1 MIESVVGLFEQR
13 VNLAGSR
20 PALRARTDKGWESYS
35 WRQWWECSERI
46 CAGLIKIGVEPGDRV
61 ALLSRTRV
69 EWVWADMALM
79 MARAISVPIY
89 PSQLTTQSVEILKR
103 SGARALIVEDAQQL
117 EGLLEADAEFIAS
130 LHVIYLEA
138 EVFAVEADATRRRR
152 VAIDPLRPHWT
163 RFDEQ
168 EATRPALMSWSRLES
183 VGRRALALD
192 VELVAKRRK
201 ALLSSEVATIV
212 YTSGTTGQVKGVVL
226 THRNLMAELEAIT
239 RKGLFHADDVQ
250 LLVLPLAHIFAR
262 VVFLSTISYGMEA
275 AFAERSS
282 SALRDA
288 REVEPTVI
296 AVVPQMLSSIAR
308 GLRQRLA
315 QMSPAR
321 AQLYTN
327 LYERAL
333 ARVKR
338 PASQVASPG
347 AHRLGR
353 ALDVVLEHTLVARTR
368 GLFGGRLRVL
378 ICGGAALDL
387 DTLELFHACGL
398 PVLEGY
404 GLTETSAALTLNL
417 PQEMK
422 LGSVGR
428 ALPGVDM
435 TIDLDGEILVRGEMV
450 SARYWGE
457 PEASTLDARG
467 WFRTGD
473 LGRFDEQGFL
483 YITGRKK
490 ELLVTAGG
498 KNVAPALIE
507 QRLESSDLV
516 EHAVLF
522 GDGRPYLVALLS
534 LSQEPVRQWVK
545 RAGLDAG
552 MSWSLLLQQ
561 EAIKQALE
569 AHVLACN
576 AQGPSYEAVRKFAF
590 IPEPLTVE
598 SGMLTPT
605 LKVRRAA
612 IGQRWSQL
620 IDALYQRTM

>member
-1 MIESVVGLFEQR
+1 MNESVVGLFEQR

-46 CAGLIKIGVEPGDRV
+46 CAGLLKIGVEPGDRV
-61 ALLSRTRV
+61 AILARTRV
-69 EWVWADMALM
+69 EWAWADMAMM

-89 PSQLTTQSVEILKR
+89 PSQMTSQSVEVLKR

-117 EGLLEADAEFIAS
+117 EGLLEVDAAFIS
-130 LHVIYLEA
+130 GLHVIYLEA
-138 EVFAVEADATRRRR
+138 EVFAAQPDPKLRRR
-152 VAIDPLRPHWT
+152 VAIDAMRHHWPK
-163 RFDEQ
+163 FQEQ
-168 EATRPALMSWSRLES
+168 EATRPAVMSWSRLES
-183 VGRRALALD
+183 VGRRALAEDLA
-192 VELVAKRRK
+192 LVATRRK
-201 ALLSSEVATIV
+201 ALSPSDVATIV

-226 THRNLMAELEAIT
+226 THQNLMAELEAIT
-239 RKGLFHADDVQ
+239 RKGLFHTDDVQ
-250 LLVLPLAHIFAR
+250 LLILPLAHIFAR

-282 SALRDA
+282 SMLRDA
-288 REVEPTVI
+288 REVEPTII
-296 AVVPQMLSSIAR
+296 AVVPQMLSSIAL
-308 GLRQRLA
+308 GLRQRLE

-321 AQLYTN
+321 ARLYTG
-327 LYERAL
+327 LFERAL
-333 ARVKR
+333 ARVKHATDAA
-338 PASQVASPG
+338 PARGVA
-347 AHRLGR
+347 R
-353 ALDVVLEHTLVARTR
+353 ALDVVMEHTLVTRTR

-417 PQEMK
+417 PQEMR

-435 TIDLDGEILVRGEMV
+435 TIDLDGEILARGEMV
-450 SARYWGE
+450 SSRYWGE
-457 PEASTLDARG
+457 PEPMLDARG

-473 LGRFDEQGFL
+473 LGRFDDQGYL

-534 LSQEPVRQWVK
+534 LAQAPVRQWVK
-545 RAGLDAG
+545 RAGLDSG
-552 MSWSLLLQQ
+552 MSWELLLAQD
-561 EAIKQALE
+561 ALKQALHE
-569 AHVLACN
+569 HVLACN
-576 AQGPSYEAVRKFAF
+576 AQGPSYESVRKFAF
-590 IPEPLTVE
+590 IPEPLSVE

-605 LKVRRAA
+605 LKVRRAQ
-612 IGQRWSQL
+612 IGQRWAEL